1 MYTIT
6 DNARNGEPAA
16 DTKNSSIIGKTNIFG
31 NEKYI
36 SGETMPG
43 WTIMRPLKRKA
54 GKKGSGSS
62 FSDGMKLVETN
73 RNGNGSSIDNKD
85 RNDLKVMETNNSGDG
100 HGGIGEVEALHDVRS
115 DDELL
120 EGEDGSA
127 AQHRGDPTDHN
138 LNGDTAEVQRTTTN
152 RGEYKVYKR
161 RWFGLIQLVLLNI
174 VVSWDVSAPIESN
187 AI

>member
-1 MYTIT
+1 MSSTT

-16 DTKNSSIIGKTNIFG
+16 DTKISSIISKTNIFG
-31 NEKYI
+31 KEKDI

-62 FSDGMKLVETN
+62 FGDGTKLVETN
-73 RNGNGSSIDNKD
+73 GNGNESRIDSKGRD
-85 RNDLKVMETNNSGDG
+85 DLKVMETNNSGDG
-100 HGGIGEVEALHDVRS
+100 YGGVGEVDTLHDLRS

-120 EGEDGSA
+120 EGEDERA
-127 AQHRGDPTDHN
+127 AQHRGNLTDHN
-138 LNGDTAEVQRTTTN
+138 LNGNAAEVVRT
-152 RGEYKVYKR
+152 RIGGVEYKVYKR

-174 VVSWDVSAPIESN
+174 VVSWDVSL